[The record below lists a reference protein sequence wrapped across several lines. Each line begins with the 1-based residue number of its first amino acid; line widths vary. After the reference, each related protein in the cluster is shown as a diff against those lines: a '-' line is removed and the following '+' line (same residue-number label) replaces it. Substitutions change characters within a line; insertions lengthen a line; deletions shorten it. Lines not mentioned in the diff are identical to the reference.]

1 MERVYKGI
9 WVATGTGLLSLIGGY
24 DYLFSTLVLFM
35 VLDFATGVAA
45 AAKEC
50 KLDSRVSGWGFARKL
65 GTVVV
70 IILAVRLDALAAG
83 AWPGYEAAISHGL
96 SLRTA
101 ALFSYV
107 SGEGLSILENLGRMK
122 VPLPG
127 PIKKALI
134 KLGELSEG
142 GTAK

>member
-24 DYLFSTLVLFM
+24 DYLFSTLVLFA
-35 VLDFATGVAA
+35 VLDFVTGVGAA
-45 AAKEC
+45 AVEG
-50 KLDSRVSGWGFARKL
+50 KLDSRKSGWGFARKL
-65 GTVVV
+65 AVAIP
-70 IILAVRLDALAAG
+70 IILAVRLDNLAAQ
-83 AWPGYEAAISHGL
+83 AWPGYETALQHGL